1 MTRSTKARFGQVGD
15 QVSRAKDQVG
25 QGQGQE
31 LDNIQNLFLMKVEPN
46 CPPSHS
52 SATDIKITVDQWMNN
67 TIEKQDTTDSS
78 QDTNK

>member
-1 MTRSTKARFGQVGD
+1 MLFLSIKLVIVFLFTGDWYMTIAR
-15 QVSRAKDQVG
+15 
-25 QGQGQE
+25 
-31 LDNIQNLFLMKVEPN
+31 NIQNLFLMKVEPN